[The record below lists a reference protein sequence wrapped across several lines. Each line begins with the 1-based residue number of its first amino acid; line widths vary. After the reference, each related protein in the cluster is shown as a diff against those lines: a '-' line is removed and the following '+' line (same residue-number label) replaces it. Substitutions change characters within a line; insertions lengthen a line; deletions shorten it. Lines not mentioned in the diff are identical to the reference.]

1 VPLEEGRDL
10 HVEVRPTQL
19 EQTTLADVFLSDT
32 IAESLRFFVDCIQN
46 FDALRQPIRYL
57 LSGKPGTG
65 KTKII
70 RAVANETKGKATFI
84 LTNGSDER
92 LDSVF
97 TFAEIFSPAV
107 VCIDDVDLLIGNRE
121 LGEREKSLG
130 KFLQRL
136 DGFID
141 SSVFVLATT
150 NDKLFVDMAASRPG
164 RFDMVLD
171 INPIEAKH
179 YMSLIRS
186 RTDSEATIAL
196 FDEHVLEVLEARK
209 VTGAFLTT
217 LLKHL
222 ELTTKMGKR
231 SVDTSHVLR
240 LIDRMNTSFYKNPEA
255 IEDKIG
261 FIN

>member
-1 VPLEEGRDL
+1 
-10 HVEVRPTQL
+10 
-19 EQTTLADVFLSDT
+19 
-32 IAESLRFFVDCIQN
+32 
-46 FDALRQPIRYL
+46 
-57 LSGKPGTG
+57 
-65 KTKII
+65 
-70 RAVANETKGKATFI
+70 
-84 LTNGSDER
+84 
-92 LDSVF
+92 
-97 TFAEIFSPAV
+97 
-107 VCIDDVDLLIGNRE
+107 
-121 LGEREKSLG
+121 
-130 KFLQRL
+130 
-136 DGFID
+136 
-141 SSVFVLATT
+141 
-150 NDKLFVDMAASRPG
+150 
-164 RFDMVLD
+164 
-171 INPIEAKH
+171 
-179 YMSLIRS
+179 MSLIRS